1 MKEKAEEARHE
12 LEMNQ
17 RPTNQAQEG
26 TVAGTPH
33 TDAATAQHGQDP
45 VSTVTLPA
53 SDTRIDTA
61 AALSVREQDIP
72 ETVIDSPTTLTAIT
86 PVTRTGTRSEQ
97 QSEVRRL
104 TRASRQDTE
113 QRVGG

>member
-12 LEMNQ
+12 LERNQ
-17 RPTNQAQEG
+17 RPTCQAQEG

-33 TDAATAQHGQDP
+33 TEAGTAQHGQDP
-45 VSTVTLPA
+45 H
-53 SDTRIDTA
+53 IDTA

-86 PVTRTGTRSEQ
+86 PVTRTGTRPEQ

-104 TRASRQDTE
+104 TRSSRQDTE